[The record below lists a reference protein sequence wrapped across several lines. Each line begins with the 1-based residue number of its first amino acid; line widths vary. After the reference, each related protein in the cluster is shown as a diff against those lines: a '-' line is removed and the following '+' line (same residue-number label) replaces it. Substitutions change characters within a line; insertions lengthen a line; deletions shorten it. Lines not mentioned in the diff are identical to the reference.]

1 MNGNGKQS
9 INFQRNSLISHG
21 PLSSIDSLVT
31 MNALPAD
38 EIDEKSRRG
47 KEKVESPWNRMQTV
61 DRGDESILSDLS
73 NWLVAKARHCI
84 QFLLGIRLNRENSG
98 VVRFSSDKLPVCR

>member
-31 MNALPAD
+31 MNALPVD

-47 KEKVESPWNRMQTV
+47 KEKVESPSNRMQTV
-61 DRGDESILSDLS
+61 DRGDESISSDLFE
-73 NWLVAKARHCI
+73 LARGEGQTLYPI
-84 QFLLGIRLNRENSG
+84 PPRNQIEPGKLWSG
-98 VVRFSSDKLPVCR
+98 PILI